1 MKQFLKNISPFNNR
15 TEMPTLL
22 FVVKKILAFWL
33 CYIAGLFI
41 AKGAVIILHFA
52 LGKNMLVGDVFDPQ
66 TITLIMYYGYIVMAG
81 VALLY
86 WKLIEKKPLSE
97 MGLTKRF
104 GNYLIGI
111 LAGVLLLAVSV
122 AAIVFT
128 GSIKYHGIYN
138 NADILMILL
147 LFGGFIIQGAT
158 EEILCRGIVLHT
170 LKEKTSVAVAV
181 NVSTVLFIMPHC
193 SSLFEQGVVYGILG
207 VCNLALISTI
217 FSLLTIRF
225 KSIWAACGLHSFWNA
240 ILYSV
245 LGLNLSG
252 NDETVTAIFNMQS
265 VGKNI
270 WNGGEYG
277 IEASIITTVV
287 LAIAAAIIWYVSR
300 DCVNEYKKVFGASNG
315 FRR

>member
-1 MKQFLKNISPFNNR
+1 MKQFLKNINPFNNQ
-15 TEMPTLL
+15 TEMPTAL
-22 FVVKKILAFWL
+22 FVVKKILAFWV

-41 AKGAVIILHFA
+41 AEGVVILLHFA
-52 LGKNMLVGDVFDPQ
+52 FGKNMLIGDVFDMQ

-104 GNYLIGI
+104 GNYFIGAI
-111 LAGVLLLAVSV
+111 LGVILLALSV
-122 AAIVFT
+122 AAIVLT
-128 GSIKYHGIYN
+128 GNIEYHGFFE

-147 LFGGFIIQGAT
+147 LIGGFIVQGAT
-158 EEILCRGIVLHT
+158 EEILCRGIVLHA
-170 LKEKTSVAVAV
+170 LKEKTSVWIAIAI
-181 NVSTVLFIMPHC
+181 STVLFIMPHW
-193 SSLFEQGVVYGILG
+193 SSLFDDGTVYGIIG
-207 VCNLALISTI
+207 VANLVLISII
-217 FSLLTIRF
+217 FSLLTVGF

-252 NDETVTAIFNMQS
+252 NDETVTAIFKMQS

-270 WNGGEYG
+270 WNGGKYG
-277 IEASIITTVV
+277 IEASVITTVV
-287 LAIAAAIIWYVSR
+287 LALTAALIWYM
-300 DCVNEYKKVFGASNG
+300 N
-315 FRR
+315 RRKIRI

>member
-41 AKGAVIILHFA
+41 AEGAVIILHFA

-193 SSLFEQGVVYGILG
+193 SSLFEQGIVYGILG

>member
-1 MKQFLKNISPFNNR
+1 
-15 TEMPTLL
+15 MPTLL

-41 AKGAVIILHFA
+41 AEGAVIILHFA

>member
-41 AKGAVIILHFA
+41 AEGAVIILHFA

-158 EEILCRGIVLHT
+158 EEILCRGIVLHAIS
-170 LKEKTSVAVAV
+170 KKTSVWIAIA
-181 NVSTVLFIMPHC
+181 VSTILFVLPHW
-193 SSLFEQGVVYGILG
+193 SSLFEGKTVYGVIG
-207 VCNLALISTI
+207 VANLVLISII

-287 LAIAAAIIWYVSR
+287 LAIATAIIWYVSR

>member
-41 AKGAVIILHFA
+41 AEGAVIILHFA
-52 LGKNMLVGDVFDPQ
+52 LGKNMLVGDVFAPQ